1 MSLTPIEMEAAR
13 VRAGGKCQNC
23 GVRHGARRPAG

>member
-23 GVRHGARRPAG
+23 GVRHGGWK